1 MRITRFWGQIVQD
14 AETPSLQPLISCET
28 GEALKPYVKVLET
41 ARVALRWLETDD
53 AAFILQLL
61 NEPSWLRFIGDKG
74 IRTVEDAHNYIEDGP
89 VAMYRRLG
97 FGLYLVELKDSRE
110 SIGICGLI
118 KRDSLEDVDL
128 GFAFL
133 PAFWGEGYAFE
144 SGAAVMDYGRRT
156 FGLSRLLAITSQ
168 DNEPSARLLGK
179 LGFHFERLTRLAPDA
194 AEVKVFATT

>member
-1 MRITRFWGQIVQD
+1 
-14 AETPSLQPLISCET
+14 
-28 GEALKPYVKVLET
+28 VKVLET
-41 ARVALRWLETDD
+41 TRVALRWLEPDD
-53 AAFILQLL
+53 AAFILQLV

-74 IRTVEDAHNYIEDGP
+74 IRTVEDACNYIEDGP

-97 FGLYLVELKDSRE
+97 FGLYLVELEDSGE

-133 PAFWGEGYAFE
+133 PAFWGKGYAFE
-144 SGAAVMDYGRRT
+144 SAAAVMDYGRRT
-156 FGLSRLLAITSQ
+156 FGLSRLLAVTSQ
-168 DNEPSARLLGK
+168 DNEPSARLLEK

-194 AEVKVFATT
+194 AEVRVFATT